1 VIDSDAATVAWER
14 ARRAPVWSGNPLW
27 IHADRLRPNVLLD
40 CGRLSA
46 VIYFGSVGVG
56 DPATDVIAARS
67 VFGHSGR
74 SVFRDA
80 LDVDDGTWDR
90 ARGIALLQAAVI
102 IPYHLE
108 TNPGFVALA
117 GCTVGEIVS
126 GDRPSADRPSA
137 DRPSA
142 DRPSAAQRGPTQRVP
157 NQRGPNPRG
166 LTRPRLASTIG
177 VLTRSVLAPIK

>member
-1 VIDSDAATVAWER
+1 MIDSDAATVAWER

-80 LDVDDGTWDR
+80 VDVDDGTWNR

-142 DRPSAAQRGPTQRVP
+142 DRPSAAQRGPTQR
-157 NQRGPNPRG
+157 GPNPRG

>member
-1 VIDSDAATVAWER
+1 VDP
-14 ARRAPVWSGNPLW
+14 RRPAQTQ
-27 IHADRLRPNVLLD
+27 RLLD

-80 LDVDDGTWDR
+80 VDVDDGTWNR

-126 GDRPSADRPSA
+126 GD
-137 DRPSA
+137 
-142 DRPSAAQRGPTQRVP
+142 
-157 NQRGPNPRG
+157 
-166 LTRPRLASTIG
+166 
-177 VLTRSVLAPIK
+177 